1 MSMSSEAIVE
11 RRYLRRRVTF
21 WRVVAAILAVV
32 AILIGASRFRGR
44 LGDEASAHIARLRI
58 GGIIL
63 DDVEF
68 TRLLDRLAK
77 SGAKAVLLDIDSPGG
92 GAAASEEI
100 YQSLRKVGE
109 KRPIVAIDGSLAAS
123 GGYLVSLAADRIYAR
138 NSSAVGS
145 IGVIFQNPN
154 VTQLL
159 GNVGVKMEVIKS
171 SPLKA
176 SPNPFETT
184 PPEATAAMA
193 ALVGDTFAWFKDLVR
208 ERRHLDDGELA
219 KVADGRVFAGSQA
232 VTLKLVDA
240 IGGEDEALAWLKSD
254 KGIDTSLPIRNWAV
268 SRGGWLRKLTG
279 EAMAGVLAEFGLA
292 DASRMLSAASEPF
305 GGQAV
310 SGLLALWQPMGER

>member
-1 MSMSSEAIVE
+1 MSADAVVE
-11 RRYLRRRVTF
+11 RRHLRRRVTF
-21 WRVVAAILAVV
+21 WRVVAALLAVA
-32 AILIGASRFRGR
+32 AILVGASRFGGS
-44 LGDEASAHIARLRI
+44 LSDEASAHIARLRI

-68 TRLLDRLAK
+68 TRLLDRLEK
-77 SGAKAVLLDIDSPGG
+77 SGAKAVLLNIDSPGG
-92 GAAASEEI
+92 GAAASEVI
-100 YQSLRKVGE
+100 YEHLRKVGE

-171 SPLKA
+171 GPLKA
-176 SPNPFETT
+176 SPNPFEVT

-193 ALVGDTFAWFKDLVR
+193 ALVGDTFAWFKNLVR

-232 VTLKLVDA
+232 VGLKLVDA

-254 KGIDTSLPIRNWAV
+254 KSIDTNLPIRNWTV
-268 SRGGWLRKLTG
+268 KRGGWVRWLTG
-279 EAMAGVLAEFGLA
+279 EAMAGILSEFGLA
-292 DASRMLSAASEPF
+292 DASRVLLAASEPM
-305 GGQAV
+305 GTQAA
-310 SGLLALWQPMGER
+310 SGLLVLWQPMSE